1 MAEKSQKLGRFSSFF
16 LFKERNWLFGNWNA
30 RTEDDILRS
39 FPTWNWNWIIG
50 IFNIEQHYQVV
61 EFLYGRDTIKI
72 PRKFPNFEIETGLS
86 RLRIEF
92 FWAKNLPEKVD
103 NFIWWGRQ
111 TLSARSCCCC
121 CKWWERGGERHFVRL
136 LLWFCF
142 GFHFFSWTDGR
153 LCFLF
158 ERAGSFSMEK
168 SSKQI
173 SE

>member
-86 RLRIEF
+86 RLLNFSGRKIFRRKSTILSDE
-92 FWAKNLPEKVD
+92 VD
-103 NFIWWGRQ
+103 RP
-111 TLSARSCCCC
+111 
-121 CKWWERGGERHFVRL
+121 
-136 LLWFCF
+136 
-142 GFHFFSWTDGR
+142 
-153 LCFLF
+153 
-158 ERAGSFSMEK
+158 
-168 SSKQI
+168 
-173 SE
+173 